1 MPSHRRAAAAT
12 AALIAFLAPSLGI
25 AACPPSCPL
34 PGGASPRHDCHAEF
48 ATTALHLNY
57 PPFDPARPRAG
68 KEVRCFDGDAGCDL
82 DGTVNNE
89 CLFDVDVCL
98 LRSADPALPACTPA
112 EVTSVLV
119 SNPGADPDLQ
129 ALQAALAALVPNAA
143 DACTSGRTLR
153 VPLRG
158 PDAHGGFA
166 RASKKV
172 KLRARTANEEDA
184 DRLKL
189 SCVPHG
195 WPSHG
200 YDHANR
206 RANPLETT
214 LGPANAANLAVKWQF
229 DIGTVDGPSGA
240 GVTST
245 PTVGGGMVF
254 VTAWNGKVYALDA
267 RDGRVRWRYDVG
279 STALGLQSSA
289 TLTAD
294 GRLLFGDS
302 NANMYCLLARTGK
315 LLWKTTIG
323 DASVDHIWASPQVA
337 NNRVFI
343 GIASHSDQPC
353 TQGRLVGLDLDT
365 GAVLWTLKAVPD
377 RICNNDTS
385 ITCSTDAECGTG
397 TCVMARGAGVTATVA
412 VDPTG
417 ETVYMNTVGCYT
429 FPSVG
434 DSDSIFKLDAATGTP
449 AWIVRV
455 QAPEQFGKVFYH
467 DFGFLNGPI
476 LVDADDGI
484 GGTRP
489 LVVSGSK
496 DGSLYARNP
505 DGTEAWTRVVLPAP
519 AAPGFAGFGLFNGA
533 IGFANDRFYASLNE
547 FIPPVTPAPKHLM
560 AFSAVDGSTAWE
572 DEIGTSWGSI
582 AVAGGLVFVG
592 ANGAANY
599 YVYDAA
605 TGARLKTIAMPANV
619 TSGAS
624 VVAGTVYVGY
634 GPFGTGAGGV
644 LALGV
649 P

>member
-1 MPSHRRAAAAT
+1 
-12 AALIAFLAPSLGI
+12 
-25 AACPPSCPL
+25 
-34 PGGASPRHDCHAEF
+34 
-48 ATTALHLNY
+48 
-57 PPFDPARPRAG
+57 
-68 KEVRCFDGDAGCDL
+68 VRCFDGDAGCDV

-89 CLFDVDVCL
+89 CQFDVDVCL
-98 LRSADPALPACTPA
+98 LRSADPALPTCTPA
-112 EVTSVLV
+112 EVTSTVV
-119 SNPGADPDLQ
+119 SNPAADPDLQ
-129 ALQAALAALVPNAA
+129 ALQAALNALLPVAA

-158 PDAHGGFA
+158 PDSHGRFT

-172 KLRARTANEEDA
+172 RLRARTASEEDS
-184 DRLKL
+184 DSLKL
-189 SCVPHG
+189 TCVPRD

-206 RANPLETT
+206 RANPLETI

-229 DIGTVDGPSGA
+229 DIAAVDGPSDA

-245 PTVGGGMVF
+245 PTVGGGLVF
-254 VTAWNGKVYALDA
+254 ITAWNGKVYAVDA
-267 RDGRVRWRYDVG
+267 DDGRLRWRYDIG
-279 STALGLQSSA
+279 PTSLGLQSSA
-289 TLTAD
+289 TITAD

-302 NANMYCLLARTGK
+302 DANMYCLVARTGK
-315 LLWKTTIG
+315 LLWKTSIG
-323 DASVDHIWASPQVA
+323 DPSVDHIWASPQVA
-337 NNRVFI
+337 NGRVLI
-343 GIASHSDQPC
+343 GIASHNDQPC
-353 TQGRLVGLDLDT
+353 TQGRLVALDVDT
-365 GAVLWTLKAVPD
+365 GSLLWTRTTVPD
-377 RICNNDTS
+377 RICHDDTS
-385 ITCSTDAECGTG
+385 ITCSVDADCPSGQ
-397 TCVMARGAGVTATVA
+397 CIQARGAGVTATVA

-417 ETVYMNTVGCYT
+417 EAVYMNTVGCYT

-434 DSDSIFKLDAATGTP
+434 DEDSIFRLDAATGTP

-455 QAPEQFGKVFYH
+455 QPPEQFGKIFYH

-476 LVDADDGI
+476 LADADDGM

-519 AAPGFAGFGLFNGA
+519 MAPGFAGFGLFNGA
-533 IGFANDRFYASLNE
+533 VGFAADRFYASLYE
-547 FIPPVTPAPKHLM
+547 FIPPVMPAPKHLM

-582 AVAGGLVFVG
+582 ALAGGLVFVG
-592 ANGAANY
+592 TNGAAEY

-605 TGARLKTIAMPANV
+605 TGVRLKTITMPANV

-624 VVAGTVYVGY
+624 VVGGTVYVGY
-634 GPFGTGAGGV
+634 GPFGPAGGV
-644 LALGV
+644 LALAV

>member
-1 MPSHRRAAAAT
+1 
-12 AALIAFLAPSLGI
+12 
-25 AACPPSCPL
+25 L
-34 PGGASPRHDCHAEF
+34 PGGDSAKHDCHAEF
-48 ATTALHLNY
+48 ATTALRLNY

-68 KEVRCFDGDAGCDL
+68 REVRCFDGDAGCDL

-89 CLFDVDVCL
+89 CAFDVDVCL
-98 LRSADPALPACTPA
+98 LRSPDPALPACAPA

-119 SNPGADPDLQ
+119 SNPLADPDLQ
-129 ALQAALAALVPNAA
+129 ALQTALDGLLPSVA
-143 DACTSGRTLR
+143 DACTSDRTLR

-158 PDAHGGFA
+158 PDSRGRFRH
-166 RASKKV
+166 ASKKV
-172 KLRARTANEEDA
+172 RLVARTASDDDA

-189 SCVPHG
+189 TCVPRD

-206 RANPLETT
+206 RTNPLETA
-214 LGPANAANLAVKWQF
+214 LGPANAANLDIKWQF
-229 DIGTVDGPSGA
+229 DIGAVDGPTDA

-254 VTAWNGKVYALDA
+254 VTAWNGKVYALDPA
-267 RDGRVRWRYDVG
+267 NGRVRWRYDVG
-279 STALGLQSSA
+279 STHLGIQSSA
-289 TLTAD
+289 TITAD

-302 NANMYCLLARTGK
+302 DAHMYCLLARSGK
-315 LLWKTTIG
+315 LLWKTSIG
-323 DASVDHIWASPQVA
+323 DPSVDHIWASPQVVS
-337 NNRVFI
+337 NRVFI
-343 GIASHSDQPC
+343 GVASHSDQPC
-353 TQGRLVGLDLDT
+353 TQGRLVALDLDT
-365 GAVLWTLKAVPD
+365 GGVLWTRTTVPD
-377 RICNNDTS
+377 RICHDDTT
-385 ITCSTDAECGTG
+385 IACSSDADCPTG
-397 TCVMARGAGVTATVA
+397 PCIMARGAGVTATVA

-434 DSDSIFKLDAATGTP
+434 DSDSIFKLDAATGSP

-455 QAPEQFGKVFYH
+455 QAPEQFGAGVYH

-476 LVDADDGI
+476 LADADDGM

-505 DGTEAWTRVVLPAP
+505 DGTEAWTRVVLPTP
-519 AAPGFAGFGLFNGA
+519 PPPGFAGFGLFNGA
-533 IGFANDRFYASLNE
+533 LGFADGRFYAALNQ
-547 FIPPVTPAPKHLM
+547 FIPATMPAPKHLM
-560 AFSAVDGSTAWE
+560 AFSAVDGGTAWE

-592 ANGAANY
+592 TNAAAEY
-599 YVYDAA
+599 YVYDAE

-644 LALGV
+644 LALAL